1 MTSRFHLDGQ
11 TAVVTGAGR
20 GIGRAVALALAE
32 CGANLVLWS
41 RTLSELEAARDEVAA
56 LGREVLATAVDVA
69 DGESVRRGTAEALA
83 RFEGRIDILVNNAG
97 IGNRL
102 PFEEVDEA
110 TWDRVIDVNLK
121 GVYRVTQTFLPG
133 MLERGHGRIVNLA
146 SLLGV
151 IGHKNRSAYAA
162 SKGGVVQLTRALAV
176 ELASRGVTVNA
187 IAPGY
192 IRTPLTAAILEPGS
206 EFEAFALERTPMG
219 RLGTPE
225 DIAWPIAFLCSPAAD
240 YITGHVLV
248 VDGGW
253 TQE

>member
-1 MTSRFHLDGQ
+1 MTSRFHLYGQ

-56 LGREVLATAVDVA
+56 LGRQVLATAVDVA
-69 DGESVRRGTAEALA
+69 DGESVQRGAAEALA

-97 IGNRL
+97 VGNRL

-110 TWDRVIDVNLK
+110 TWDRVIDINLK
-121 GVYRVTQTFLPG
+121 GVYRVTQAFLPG

-192 IRTPLTAAILEPGS
+192 IATDMVSAVPEKVLEKIKSQIPL
-206 EFEAFALERTPMG
+206 R
-219 RLGTPE
+219 RLGRSE
-225 DIAWPIAFLCSPAAD
+225 EIARVVHFLAAD
-240 YITGHVLV
+240 ASGYITGQVWGV
-248 VDGGW
+248 NGGLDM
-253 TQE
+253 